1 MELPYSNQIML
12 MGDTHRYVYGRS
24 IAFALAILRESD
36 WAVQM
41 KYARGK
47 ASSVKIMASSAITSL
62 IETHLERCR
71 SNQIDGVSI
80 DAISLSDSK
89 ARCVLG
95 ALR

>member
-1 MELPYSNQIML
+1 ML
-12 MGDTHRYVYGRS
+12 MGYTHRYVYGRP

-47 ASSVKIMASSAITSL
+47 ASSVKVMVSSAITSL
-62 IETHLERCR
+62 IEKYLERRR
-71 SNQIDGVSI
+71 SNHIEGVSI
-80 DAISLSDSK
+80 DAISPSDSK

-95 ALR
+95 AQHA